1 MKIIGLPVLGLLL
14 ALSAL
19 AQDIPTQL
27 NGKLVALRGKSALP
41 FAAPDLP
48 KTKYIALYFSA
59 GWCGP
64 CHQFTP
70 DPMKFYNEMKPT
82 HPEFE
87 VVFMSEDQGASAMEK
102 YMSEMSM
109 PWPALRYSAVKGS
122 RLAKYAGGGIPDIV
136 LLNENG
142 EVLSDSYVS
151 GNYVGPHKVIRD
163 LKKLLTG
170 DGSGIAT
177 SDLATRAPVAA
188 TTTTAATP
196 VGSSIKSPS
205 GTNWDEVFKKKP

>member
-1 MKIIGLPVLGLLL
+1 MKIIGLPLLGLLL
-14 ALSAL
+14 ALSAQ

-48 KTKYIALYFSA
+48 KAKYIALYFSA

-64 CHQFTP
+64 CRQFTP
-70 DPMKFYNEMKPT
+70 NLVKFYNEMRPS

-87 VVFMSEDQGASAMEK
+87 IVFLSQDEGASAMEK

-122 RLAKYAGGGIPDIV
+122 RLAKYSGSGIPCLV
-136 LLNENG
+136 LLDEKG
-142 EVLSDSYVS
+142 EVLSHSYVS
-151 GNYVGPHKVIRD
+151 GNYVGPGKVMRD
-163 LKKLLTG
+163 LNKLLTG

-177 SDLATRAPVAA
+177 SGPATPVPVAA
-188 TTTTAATP
+188 TAATP
-196 VGSSIKSPS
+196 AGNSIKSPS
-205 GTNWDEVFKKKP
+205 GTNWDEAFKKKP